1 MPNLYLAH
9 ACPPPEV
16 VLTAVTWAE
25 AKPTVL
31 ALAIAALCVAAGIAL
46 AYADRYYS
54 ERTAAKRDT
63 ARKHY
68 GMLRGRV
75 R

>member
-1 MPNLYLAH
+1 MLNLYLAH

-25 AKPTVL
+25 AKPTVG
-31 ALAIAALCVAAGIAL
+31 ALAIAAAFVVAGVAL

-63 ARKHY
+63 ARTHY
-68 GMLRGRV
+68 RLLRGRV